1 MTIPLLLFYLIKYKF
16 YYMLPN
22 FLQDLFK
29 NQQYNPESF
38 FLIAGPC
45 VVESEEIVMEIADT
59 VSTTCNQLG
68 IPYVFK
74 ASYRKANRTSANSF
88 TGIGDENGLSLIKKV
103 GEKYGL
109 PTTSDIHAHEE
120 AAMAAPF
127 IDILQIP
134 AFLCRQTDLLEAAAM
149 TGKIVN
155 VKKGQFLSGASMKF
169 AVEKIQKAGNQKIL
183 LTERG
188 NTFGYQ
194 DLVVDYRNIPIM
206 QSHGTPVVMD
216 CTHSLQQPNQT
227 SGVTGGN
234 PAMIG
239 TIAKAAIATG
249 AMGLFIETHP
259 NPAVAKSD
267 GANMLALNLLPSLLE
282 QLVKLRDVVVKL

>member
-1 MTIPLLLFYLIKYKF
+1 
-16 YYMLPN
+16 MLPN
-22 FLQDLFK
+22 YLQDLFK

-59 VSTTCNQLG
+59 VSAHCKRLG

-74 ASYRKANRTSANSF
+74 ASYRKANRTSASSF
-88 TGIGDENGLSLIKKV
+88 TGLGDETGLSLIKKV
-103 GEKYGL
+103 GETYQL

-134 AFLCRQTDLLEAAAM
+134 AFLCRQTDLLEAAAQ
-149 TGKIVN
+149 TQKIVN

-169 AVEKIQKAGNQKIL
+169 AVEKIQRAGNQQIM

-194 DLVVDYRNIPIM
+194 DLVVDYRNIPVM
-206 QSHGTPVVMD
+206 QSHGVPVIVD

-234 PAMIG
+234 PEMIG

-249 AMGLFIETHP
+249 ANGLFIETHP
-259 NPAVAKSD
+259 NPSVAKSD
-267 GANMLALNLLPSLLE
+267 GANMLTLKSLPVLLE
-282 QLVKLRDVVVKL
+282 QLVKLREVVVKL